1 MPGEWLSTDLGLTKT
16 DAAVT
21 QLRNEYK
28 RKMDEDTIRVKK
40 MRQQKKINKEK
51 DTNDKVEASPVFDY
65 GQMLVN
71 DSIKIDLFKEI
82 VSEFRTPQR
91 GSEPGTGG
99 QMTLPEADKL
109 KGYMHVCYVFAFLRH
124 FQVFFVTLFT
134 IKSCSN
140 AIGQCV
146 P

>member
-1 MPGEWLSTDLGLTKT
+1 MRDLPGEWLSADLGLTKT

-65 GQMLVN
+65 GQMLAN

-109 KGYMHVCYVFAFLRH
+109 KGYMHVCSDMSFPEAARLKAREKIIEM
-124 FQVFFVTLFT
+124 L
-134 IKSCSN
+134 N
-140 AIGQCV
+140 L
-146 P
+146 